1 MGNGETPTWLS
12 IATRRDVVRRAT
24 TYMLVVGTILISIN
38 HVPALIKGDVTGF
51 RIFQILLTYC
61 VPYAV
66 TTFASTQAI
75 RAEQRKA
82 SK

>member
-1 MGNGETPTWLS
+1 M
-12 IATRRDVVRRAT
+12 RRAT

-38 HVPALIKGDVTGF
+38 HIPALVKGDVTGF

-75 RAEQRKA
+75 RAEKRQLN
-82 SK
+82 

>member
-1 MGNGETPTWLS
+1 M
-12 IATRRDVVRRAT
+12 VRRAA

-38 HVPALIKGDVTGF
+38 HVPALIKGDVTAF

-75 RAEQRKA
+75 RGELRKKA
-82 SK
+82 ANN

>member
-1 MGNGETPTWLS
+1 M
-12 IATRRDVVRRAT
+12 RRAT

-38 HVPALIKGDVTGF
+38 HVPALVKGDVTGF

-75 RAEQRKA
+75 RGEKRRLN
-82 SK
+82 